1 MDLPV
6 GYGWLITDEPGVH
19 HRAAKCAAIIQEAV
33 GFWLWLIVCSTS
45 LRLLDPRQK
54 IVYYLLSFVGRYA
67 ETCQMMADF
76 VCALTALESF
86 GATVVKLQLQVYRY
100 SLCLRESGER
110 GPDQNIFHNQILQI
124 RAEEH
129 IQRVGGRTDHRFA
142 ATV

>member
-1 MDLPV
+1 
-6 GYGWLITDEPGVH
+6 
-19 HRAAKCAAIIQEAV
+19 
-33 GFWLWLIVCSTS
+33 
-45 LRLLDPRQK
+45 
-54 IVYYLLSFVGRYA
+54 
-67 ETCQMMADF
+67 MMADF

-129 IQRVGGRTDHRFA
+129 I
-142 ATV
+142 